1 MLARLFLRS
10 IQIRPSV
17 AGWLGLLLPLVQAI
31 YGCGTAVVQPAASPG
46 SSPPALVL
54 ATTTS
59 ARDSGLLDVLIP
71 RFREETGISVDFVAV
86 GTGQALEIGRRGD
99 ADLLLTHARQAEE
112 AFLSEGFA
120 ESRAEVFWNDFVI
133 LGPANDPAAV
143 RESAN
148 AIDALRRIAASQ
160 ATFVSRG
167 DDSGTHKVEQRLW
180 DELQI
185 DPAGD
190 WYVSVGEGMA
200 HTLRVAYELQAYTL
214 ADRGT
219 WLAQRKRSDL
229 SIVHAGDPRLVNQY
243 AVLVVH
249 PKKHPHRQTAA
260 ARKLADFLQAPDTH
274 KLIAELGREQ
284 FGEPLFHTGSAA
296 AK

>member
-1 MLARLFLRS
+1 MLARIFLRS
-10 IQIRPSV
+10 IQTRPSV

-31 YGCGTAVVQPAASPG
+31 HGCGTSVVQRAAPPA

-99 ADLLLTHARQAEE
+99 ADLAQ
-112 AFLSEGFA
+112 
-120 ESRAEVFWNDFVI
+120 
-133 LGPANDPAAV
+133 
-143 RESAN
+143 
-148 AIDALRRIAASQ
+148 
-160 ATFVSRG
+160 FVSRG

-180 DELQI
+180 EELQI
-185 DPAGD
+185 DPAGA

-249 PKKHPHRQTAA
+249 PQKHPHRQTAA

-274 KLIAELGREQ
+274 KLIAEFGREQ

-296 AK
+296 ARRVLVARSPRRHAR

>member
-1 MLARLFLRS
+1 
-10 IQIRPSV
+10 
-17 AGWLGLLLPLVQAI
+17 
-31 YGCGTAVVQPAASPG
+31 VVQRAAPPA

-59 ARDSGLLDVLIP
+59 ARDSSLLDVLIP

-99 ADLLLTHARQAEE
+99 ADLLLTHAPQAEE

-133 LGPANDPAAV
+133 LGPANDPAGA
-143 RESAN
+143 
-148 AIDALRRIAASQ
+148 
-160 ATFVSRG
+160 
-167 DDSGTHKVEQRLW
+167 
-180 DELQI
+180 
-185 DPAGD
+185 

-200 HTLRVAYELQAYTL
+200 HTLRVAHELQAYTL

-249 PKKHPHRQTAA
+249 PQKHPHRQTAA

-274 KLIAELGREQ
+274 KLIAEFGREQ

-296 AK
+296 ARRVLVARSPRRHAR